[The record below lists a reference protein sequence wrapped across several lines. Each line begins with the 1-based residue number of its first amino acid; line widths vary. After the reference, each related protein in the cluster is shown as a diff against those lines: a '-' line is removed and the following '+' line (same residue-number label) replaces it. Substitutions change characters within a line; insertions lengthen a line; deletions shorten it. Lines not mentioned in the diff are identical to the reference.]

1 MSYPLSDDCFMK
13 TAHILSA
20 IICLLSAFPGPVLA
34 DDEDENELADAV
46 AGVIKPRGT
55 TILAGN
61 AAISDDDIII
71 KAGNA
76 YITKDDIIIKAG
88 SAYISGKRG
97 TVIRA
102 GDAFIGDRDTT
113 IKAGNAYIGGRG
125 TSIRAGSA
133 LIGPNE

>member
-1 MSYPLSDDCFMK
+1 MSYPLSDDCLMK
-13 TAHILSA
+13 TAHVLSA

-34 DDEDENELADAV
+34 DDEDELADAV

-125 TSIRAGSA
+125 ASIRAGSA